1 MIHALV
7 EELRKN
13 FPEFDSCLKEQ
24 ERKNRKFV
32 DEVNIIS
39 ENIKKFPNYTE
50 YILYNEKMAPH
61 ERNYFLNLKKKSE
74 KYEAKHIKLDDAEK
88 KIQRDLDSLITDSFG
103 FVSKNK
109 NFFVSQIEKSY
120 ELEKSQRFILNGALS
135 VFGKKSVIGFLPK
148 FIKEQKELADFLYE
162 NHDEILKM
170 VEAKD
175 KDGLW
180 NLIGETICDAILPKK
195 GESFV
200 EHVEKKAKE
209 NEVIDT
215 KEVEDYKKVLDEK
228 YAKKLADLE
237 SSQKSLDEQRNKLEE
252 RLNALSMVEEKYSNL
267 LKELE
272 EKALN
277 AEEAKEE
284 NPDKISGVTTM
295 DYIPESK
302 VEEGSVEEVVT
313 EEVQKAEPNVEIID
327 GFSATE
333 SAVINHMREVLRH
346 KKGTQNIWI
355 DDETD
360 KEHTF
365 LSTEK
370 ISRGGRVITDAKE
383 ILDYYKESRNV
394 EKI

>member
-1 MIHALV
+1 MSLENFDALKIQQEIMDRGKALI
-7 EELRKN
+7 EEVRMEQKA
-13 FPEFDSCLKEQ
+13 LKSYPGGSIQ
-24 ERKNRKFV
+24 
-32 DEVNIIS
+32 
-39 ENIKKFPNYTE
+39 
-50 YILYNEKMAPH
+50 YILDNVEMAPH
-61 ERNYFLNLKKKSE
+61 WRNYFLKLKRKDEAYK
-74 KYEAKHIKLDDAEK
+74 AKHVELNNEEK

-135 VFGKKSVIGFLPK
+135 MFGKKTVISFLPK
-148 FIKEQKELADFLYE
+148 FIKEQKDLADFLYE

-209 NEVIDT
+209 NEVINT

-237 SSQKSLDEQRNKLEE
+237 SNQKSLDEQRNKLEE
-252 RLNALSMVEEKYSNL
+252 RLQALSVVEEKYSNL

-277 AEEAKEE
+277 TIEEAKEE
-284 NPDKISGVTTM
+284 NPDKVSGVATM
-295 DYIPESK
+295 DYVPESK
-302 VEEGSVEEVVT
+302 VEEPVEQVVE
-313 EEVQKAEPNVEIID
+313 EEVQKAEPKVELID
-327 GFSATE
+327 GFTATE

-370 ISRGGRVITDAKE
+370 LSRSGRVITDAKE